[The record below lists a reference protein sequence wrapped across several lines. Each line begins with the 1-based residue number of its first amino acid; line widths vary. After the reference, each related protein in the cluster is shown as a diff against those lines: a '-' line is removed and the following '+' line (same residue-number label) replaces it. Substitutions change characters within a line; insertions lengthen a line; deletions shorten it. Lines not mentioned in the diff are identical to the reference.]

1 MFIIFSSISYLN
13 YKILNIILV
22 FCIDIIHLDVC
33 VPQNIECAACVN
45 DILKHCYIKIVVL
58 WPFPGMSWILIYL
71 YSSVLLKIY
80 KDSLLADMQ
89 V

>member
-1 MFIIFSSISYLN
+1 MSYFKYLHFFL
-13 YKILNIILV
+13 IVCI
-22 FCIDIIHLDVC
+22 FCIDKMHL
-33 VPQNIECAACVN
+33 NICFLHKMECAACVN
-45 DILKHCYIKIVVL
+45 DIFKHCYIKIEVV
-58 WPFPGMSWILIYL
+58 WPFPDTSWILIYL